1 MELTKREYDE
11 KQEELSKVLED
22 LDKALILQRETKSF
36 MDFSENSELDAANHQ
51 VMLLQKRRSELQEQL
66 NNCEIITPTRGPRI
80 ALGNIIRV
88 TEVDDTGSPLEKSR
102 EFRIVSDNSDTVIK
116 KTLSIESPLGKS
128 ILGEIS
134 GVYLIQTPSGGVR
147 YKVEKIADE

>member
-22 LDKALILQRETKSF
+22 LDKALILQREAKSF

-51 VMLLQKRRSELQEQL
+51 VMLLQKRRSEL

>member
-22 LDKALILQRETKSF
+22 LDKALILQREAKSF

-102 EFRIVSDNSDTVIK
+102 EFRIVSDNSDTV
-116 KTLSIESPLGKS
+116 
-128 ILGEIS
+128 
-134 GVYLIQTPSGGVR
+134 
-147 YKVEKIADE
+147 

>member
-22 LDKALILQRETKSF
+22 LDKALIFQREAKSF

-88 TEVDDTGSPLEKSR
+88 TEVDDAGSPLEKSR
-102 EFRIVSDNSDTVIK
+102 EFRIVSDSSDTVIK